1 MKTLLQIST
10 VLVVTALTA
19 SALTEEK
26 INETRDAKPGGKLV
40 VDVDFG
46 TIEVVPGNNDKVVIN
61 ARRKIETS
69 SKEKE
74 EEYIR
79 ETPITITTEG
89 TTVSVRAQRKNNRI
103 SWNWHGTTN
112 MDAHYTIHVPANFN
126 ADLQTAGGD
135 VSARNLTGNTKVET
149 SGGDLKF
156 SQLRGPLE
164 AESAGGDIE
173 VAACEGAIKIET
185 SGGRIE
191 VQGGSGS
198 LEASTAGGSV
208 AVGNFAGDAKVENS
222 GGKLALKN
230 IGGKLHGETAGGSIS
245 ARLPSPVPGDVRL
258 ETSAGAI
265 EVLAPS
271 DAALTV
277 DAETSV
283 GSVTSDFP
291 ITMTRAGNERLKG
304 TINGGGKLLKLRSGA
319 GSIAIKSASEV
330 AQQ

>member
-1 MKTLLQIST
+1 MLFRTLFILVTT
-10 VLVVTALTA
+10 VLNA

-26 INETRDAKPGGKLV
+26 INETRQAKPGGKLV

-46 TIEVVPGNNDKVVIN
+46 TIELLPGDNDKVVVN
-61 ARRKIETS
+61 AYRKIETS

-74 EEYIR
+74 EEYLR
-79 ETPITITTEG
+79 AAPITITADE
-89 TTVSVRAQRKNNRI
+89 TTVTVRADRKNNHI
-103 SWNWHGTTN
+103 HWNWHGSTN
-112 MDAHYTIHVPANFN
+112 MDAHYTIHVPASFN
-126 ADLQTAGGD
+126 AALETAGGD
-135 VSARNLTGNTKVET
+135 ILAKNLTGNIKAET

-156 SQLRGPLE
+156 TQLHGPLD

-173 VAACEGAIKIET
+173 VVACDGETKIET

-198 LEASTAGGSV
+198 LAANTAGGSI
-208 AVGNFAGDAKVENS
+208 AVGNFAGDAKVESS
-222 GGKLALKN
+222 GGKLALRN

-245 ARLPSPVPGDVRL
+245 ALLPSPVPGDVRL

-265 EVLAPS
+265 EVVTPA

-283 GSVTSDFP
+283 GSVTSDLP
-291 ITMTRAGNERLKG
+291 ITTTRAGNDGLKG
-304 TINGGGKLLKLRSGA
+304 TINGGGKSLKLRSGA
-319 GSIAIKSASEV
+319 GSIAIRSAESRV